1 MEMPPAAQCVP
12 PSGTQLPA
20 CEGGWP
26 AEIAVGASNL
36 QIALHT
42 DTSLQTVV
50 PTISVLVPTESTI
63 PSLIYWTALRG
74 ETWSVA
80 GASEVLLGQCNAF
93 LKKTSTLPQMVFCCL
108 CSNVVWSVVT
118 LSWQMQLCCYAMWFC
133 SGFLLRPTLLC
144 YALLLL
150 FPTFFSL
157 AFYFLLTCML
167 IFPHLRTAFCSL
179 LCISFLTCVL
189 HFPQLQ
195 CTFSSIACCFFLF
208 LA

>member
-1 MEMPPAAQCVP
+1 MECCWSILSAAGPMQCV
-12 PSGTQLPA
+12 S
-20 CEGGWP
+20 
-26 AEIAVGASNL
+26 
-36 QIALHT
+36 
-42 DTSLQTVV
+42 
-50 PTISVLVPTESTI
+50 
-63 PSLIYWTALRG
+63 
-74 ETWSVA
+74 
-80 GASEVLLGQCNAF
+80 
-93 LKKTSTLPQMVFCCL
+93 KKKSTLPQIVFCCL

-144 YALLLL
+144 YAL

-179 LCISFLTCVL
+179 LCISFLTSVL
-189 HFPQLQ
+189 IFPHLQ